1 MPITL
6 PTTIIPATQVD
17 PKLLLLYGPP
27 KVGKTTLLSAL
38 ENCLIVDTEEGSDYV
53 SALKVKINSV
63 AELLELSTAIV
74 KDGCKY
80 KFIAID
86 TITRVEDWCEIH
98 ATRMYRQSVIG
109 KSFEGKSVLELPQ
122 GSGYFW
128 LRKAFDEVLAAIR
141 PMGKHIIL
149 VGHLREKF
157 LGGKDLKSDT
167 AVSSKDLDLT
177 GKIKQIACSRADG
190 IGYVFRHPVS
200 KALTINFES
209 SETINCGARCDHL
222 KGKTFD
228 MSGDGLAW
236 KQIYTTI

>member
-6 PTTIIPATQVD
+6 PTTIIPSSQVD

-27 KVGKTTLLSAL
+27 KVGKTTLLAQL
-38 ENCLIVDTEEGSDYV
+38 PDCLVVDTEDGSDYV
-53 SALKVKINSV
+53 SALKVKINNV
-63 AELLELSTAIV
+63 AELTELSNTIV
-74 KDGCKY
+74 KDKHQYKY
-80 KFIAID
+80 VAID
-86 TITRVEDWCEIH
+86 TITRVEDWCELH

-128 LRKAFDEVLAAIR
+128 LRKAFDEVLALIK
-141 PMGKHIIL
+141 PMSTRIIL
-149 VGHLREKF
+149 IGHLREKL
-157 LGGKDLKSDT
+157 LGGKDLKSDI

-200 KALTINFES
+200 KALSINFES

-228 MSGDGLAW
+228 MSGDAAW
-236 KQIYTTI
+236 KQIYTQTI